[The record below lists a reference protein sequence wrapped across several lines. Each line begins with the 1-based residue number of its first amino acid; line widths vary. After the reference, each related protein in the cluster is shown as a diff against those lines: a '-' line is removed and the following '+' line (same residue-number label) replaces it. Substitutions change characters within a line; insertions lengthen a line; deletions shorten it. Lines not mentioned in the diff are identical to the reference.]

1 MSQIRGR
8 LNHFEPLML
17 LNLTLALALAADTI
31 TYPVLNHGRPAGEM
45 RVVRDA
51 DSVVV
56 TYAHIDRQRG
66 RWLQTR
72 YTMGTNGA
80 VSGGESR
87 PMTREMVVSAAND
100 RYRVVGDSVVFARGT
115 AAERRV
121 ARGNGFYA
129 LGNSTPYDLALQVKH
144 LLAQPGMRAPS
155 LPLTGLARLELAADT
170 TLRGTRGNVR
180 LRLAMVHGVGNTPR
194 AVWVD
199 ANGDFA
205 AGAVEWFIALREDL
219 IPAMPAMRAIEV
231 AYRERAAVALA
242 ARVKPA
248 NEGVVVIRNAD
259 VFDSERGVILP
270 QHSIVM
276 ENGRITSVAPT
287 RGFREPRGAS
297 VIDATGKTVIPGMWD
312 MHSHVFLTTQND
324 AAFRNLAIGVTTIRD
339 MAADT
344 DIATSLMRRAND
356 GSILAPYTILGGFI
370 EGPLLWSGPSDVL
383 VHTEAQ
389 AREWVNRYA
398 DLGYK
403 QIKLYNY
410 VHPDIVPT
418 IVAEA
423 RKRGL
428 RVSGHIPRGL
438 SVSAAIG
445 LGFDEVNHA
454 AFLFSTH
461 FQDSL
466 YVPTMRAYSG
476 VAQIVAPN
484 FDVDGAAM
492 TTLINDLKAH
502 NTVVDGTFNLWL
514 RDSTAAD
521 SVDAKRNNRAYL
533 RLIKRLYDAGVTLVA
548 GTDGSSFN
556 RELEHYEMAGIPAPQ
571 VLQIATLTSARVMG
585 LAATQGKIAAGYTA
599 DLVIINGKPHE
610 RIEDLRRVELVVR
623 GGKAYTPASL
633 LQAVNTSAFP

>member
-1 MSQIRGR
+1 
-8 LNHFEPLML
+8 ML
-17 LNLTLALALAADTI
+17 LNLALALALAADTI
-31 TYPVLNHGRPAGEM
+31 SYPVLNHGRPTGEM

-56 TYAHIDRQRG
+56 TYAHVDRQRG
-66 RWLQTR
+66 RWVQTR
-72 YTMGTNGA
+72 YTMNASGA
-80 VSGGESR
+80 LIGGESR
-87 PMTREMVVSAAND
+87 PMTREMVVSPANE
-100 RYRVVGDSVVFARGT
+100 RYRVVGDSVVFTRGN
-115 AAERRV
+115 AAERRI
-121 ARGNGFYA
+121 ARGNGFFS

-144 LLAQPGMRAPS
+144 LLAQPGMRAAA
-155 LPLTGLARLELAADT
+155 LPLTGLARLEIVADT
-170 TLRGTRGNVR
+170 ALPSTRGNVR

-205 AGAVEWFIALREDL
+205 AGAVEWFIAVRPDL

-231 AYRERAAVALA
+231 AYRDRAAAALA

-270 QHSIVM
+270 QHSVVM
-276 ENGRITSVAPT
+276 ENGRITALAAT

-312 MHSHVFLTTQND
+312 MHSHVFLTTQTD

-344 DIATSLMRRAND
+344 DIATSLMQRANA
-356 GSILAPYTILGGFI
+356 GGILAPYTILAGFM
-370 EGPLLWSGPSDVL
+370 EGPQLWAGPSDVL
-383 VHTEAQ
+383 ISSETEA
-389 AREWVNRYA
+389 RDWVNRYA

-403 QIKLYNY
+403 QVKLYNL
-410 VHPDIVPT
+410 VHPDLVPT
-418 IVAEA
+418 IVTEA
-423 RKRGL
+423 RRRGL

-438 SVSAAIG
+438 SVPAAIR
-445 LGFDEVNHA
+445 LGFDEINHA

-492 TTLINDLKAH
+492 TALINDLKAH

-514 RDSTAAD
+514 RDTLAAD
-521 SVDAKRNNRAYL
+521 SAEAKRANRAYL
-533 RLIKRLYDAGVTLVA
+533 RLIKRLHDAGVTLVA

-585 LAATQGKIAAGYTA
+585 LASTHGKVAPGYAA

-610 RIEDLRRVELVVR
+610 QVGDLRRVELVVR